1 MNRFAI
7 GYKFSSF
14 KLRDNFHGEAFLFGP
29 IHNYFIKSLYM
40 NLEQKNVFVFGFFN
54 VGQGLR
60 KQIVLEL
67 KTSLKYVFVMFG
79 IERLFLL

>member
-7 GYKFSSF
+7 EYKFSSF
-14 KLRDNFHGEAFLFGP
+14 KLWDNIMEKLSCLVLF
-29 IHNYFIKSLYM
+29 ITFSLSLYM

-54 VGQGLR
+54 VGQGVR

-67 KTSLKYVFVMFG
+67 KTSTKYIFEMFG
-79 IERLFLL
+79 IER